1 MNIFL
6 LDWNPQKAAQYH
18 CDKHVVKMILECA
31 QLLYCAHWILNPDS
45 LPECAYKKTHP
56 NHPSAIWTRESIE
69 NYEFV
74 QKLAMEL
81 CKEYTF
87 RYEKIHKT
95 QKHIDWLRT
104 PPFDIPAIE
113 MTPFRLAM
121 PDKYKQEDPV
131 ESYKIFYRESKM
143 KERDIVSYK
152 KREWPE
158 FLKIDILAPCEQP

>member
-6 LDWNPQKAAQYH
+6 LDWNPQKAAEYH

-31 QLLYCAHWILNPDS
+31 QLLYCAHWVINPQYV
-45 LPECAYKKTHP
+45 PEDAYKKTHP

-74 QKLAMEL
+74 QELAMEL

-104 PPFDIPAIE
+104 PPLDIPAIK

-131 ESYKIFYRESKM
+131 ESYKMFYRESKM
-143 KERDIVSYK
+143 KERDIVTYK
-152 KREWPE
+152 KRQWPE
-158 FLKIDILAPCEQP
+158 FLKTDILTPCE

>member
-31 QLLYCAHWILNPDS
+31 QLLYCAHWILNPQYV
-45 LPECAYKKTHP
+45 PEDAYKKTHP

-74 QKLAMEL
+74 QELAMEL
-81 CKEYTF
+81 CREYTF

-104 PPFDIPAIE
+104 PPLDIPAIK

-131 ESYKIFYRESKM
+131 ESYKMFYRESKM
-143 KERDIVSYK
+143 KERGIVTYK

-158 FLKIDILAPCEQP
+158 FLKTDILTPCE

>member
-6 LDWNPQKAAQYH
+6 LDWSPQIAAQYH

-31 QLLYCAHWILNPDS
+31 QLLYCAHWVLNPQYV
-45 LPECAYKKTHP
+45 PEDAYKKTHP

-74 QKLAMEL
+74 QELAMEL

-104 PPFDIPAIE
+104 PPFNIPAIT

-121 PDKYKQEDPV
+121 PDKYKTDDPV
-131 ESYKIFYRESKM
+131 EAYKIFYRESKM
-143 KERDIVSYK
+143 KDRGIVSYK

-158 FLKIDILAPCEQP
+158 FLSKIDILAPCE

>member
-6 LDWNPQKAAQYH
+6 LDRNPQKAAQYH

-31 QLLYCAHWILNPDS
+31 QLLYCAHWVLNPQYV
-45 LPECAYKKTHP
+45 PEDAYKKTHP

-74 QKLAMEL
+74 QELAMEL

-104 PPFDIPAIE
+104 PPLDIPAIK

-121 PDKYKQEDPV
+121 PDKYKVYGDPV
-131 ESYKIFYRESKM
+131 KSYQNYYIGDKKIMATWKIREKP
-143 KERDIVSYK
+143 
-152 KREWPE
+152 EW
-158 FLKIDILAPCEQP
+158 FI

>member
-31 QLLYCAHWILNPDS
+31 QLLYCAHWILNPDN
-45 LPECAYKKTHP
+45 LPEGAYKKTHP

-74 QKLAMEL
+74 QELAMEL
-81 CKEYTF
+81 CKEYTY

-104 PPFDIPAIE
+104 PPLDIPAIK

-121 PDKYKQEDPV
+121 PDKYKTEDPV
-131 ESYKIFYRESKM
+131 ESYQIFYRESKM

-158 FLKIDILAPCEQP
+158 FLKIDILTPCEQP

>member
-1 MNIFL
+1 
-6 LDWNPQKAAQYH
+6 
-18 CDKHVVKMILECA
+18 
-31 QLLYCAHWILNPDS
+31 
-45 LPECAYKKTHP
+45 
-56 NHPSAIWTRESIE
+56 
-69 NYEFV
+69 
-74 QKLAMEL
+74 MEL

-95 QKHIDWLRT
+95 EKHIEWLRT
-104 PPFDIPAIE
+104 PPLDIPAIT

-143 KERDIVSYK
+143 KERGIVTYK

-158 FLKIDILAPCEQP
+158 FLKIDILTPCE

>member
-6 LDWNPQKAAQYH
+6 LDWNPQKAAEYH

-31 QLLYCAHWILNPDS
+31 QLLYCAHWVLNPQYV
-45 LPECAYKKTHP
+45 PEDAYKKTHP
-56 NHPSAIWTRESIE
+56 NHPSAIWARESIE
-69 NYEFV
+69 NYEFL
-74 QKLAMEL
+74 QELAMEL

-104 PPFDIPAIE
+104 PPLDIPAIK

-131 ESYKIFYRESKM
+131 ESYKAFYRESKM
-143 KERDIVSYK
+143 KERDIVTYK

-158 FLKIDILAPCEQP
+158 FLKIDILAPCE